1 LPDVRDLLEI
11 ERLVLPSSP
20 APLIEN
26 LCNLAIAVMIQEAV
40 DFGDD
45 FRLRLPNLSDRQR
58 LGQGET
64 SSGAATEP
72 YMDLDLL
79 SVD

>member
-1 LPDVRDLLEI
+1 MGDLLEI

-26 LCNLAIAVMIQEAV
+26 LRNLAVAVMIQEAV
-40 DFGDD
+40 DLSND
-45 FRLRLPNLSDRQR
+45 FRLGLPNLSDRQC
-58 LGQGET
+58 LCQGET
-64 SSGAATEP
+64 PRGAAAETH
-72 YMDLDLL
+72 MDLDLL